1 MKKKLIRITT
11 ADISLDGLLKGQL
24 RYMNQ
29 YYDVVA
35 LSNDTGCLHSVGERE
50 GVRTI
55 EVPMHREIA
64 LLPDLKCLWQL
75 YRTFRRERPLIIHS
89 NTPKGSL
96 LAMIAGWLARVR
108 LHLDTADR

>member
-11 ADISLDGLLKGQL
+11 ADISLDSLLKGQL

-35 LSNDTGCLHSVGERE
+35 LSSDTGCLHSIGERE

-64 LLPDLKCLWQL
+64 LLSDLKCLWQL
-75 YRTFRRERPLIIHS
+75 YRTFRRER
-89 NTPKGSL
+89 L
-96 LAMIAGWLARVR
+96 LLSTAIRPRVVCSR
-108 LHLDTADR
+108 

>member
-35 LSNDTGCLHSVGERE
+35 LSNNTGCLHSVGERE
-50 GVRTI
+50 GVRTTKRSN
-55 EVPMHREIA
+55 VMVKA
-64 LLPDLKCLWQL
+64 AKYLPPSSISRSFGKC
-75 YRTFRRERPLIIHS
+75 
-89 NTPKGSL
+89 
-96 LAMIAGWLARVR
+96 
-108 LHLDTADR
+108 

>member
-35 LSNDTGCLHSVGERE
+35 LSNDMGCLHSVGER
-50 GVRTI
+50 G
-55 EVPMHREIA
+55 
-64 LLPDLKCLWQL
+64 
-75 YRTFRRERPLIIHS
+75 
-89 NTPKGSL
+89 
-96 LAMIAGWLARVR
+96 
-108 LHLDTADR
+108 ADASRDRSAA

>member
-64 LLPDLKCLWQL
+64 LLPDLKCLCS
-75 YRTFRRERPLIIHS
+75 TERFAAS
-89 NTPKGSL
+89 GL
-96 LAMIAGWLARVR
+96 LLS
-108 LHLDTADR
+108 TAIRPRAVCSR